1 MDRSVARGREAGS
14 GRGARPGAGRPRA
27 WLPIILALGS
37 ALAPAGVSGQQPVPA
52 AGTTPAADTVP
63 ADSTLT
69 ARQRALAR
77 LRAMRVDPVQP
88 DTTPTDSAAADS
100 AAADTGSAE
109 IVVEG
114 EPAPGVDEPRSTPD
128 DPLRRPLRPGR
139 DPMLAPDDT
148 LIVFTDDTPSV
159 DRVMVEDS
167 LRALLQSLAGYQVTE
182 YEGDAAIYSTETRQL
197 ELRGAPRVGRGPEGL
212 EADSLLVY
220 EGATGI
226 VCGYG
231 SPVLSGGNQDPV
243 ESDELC
249 FNIERNIGMAR
260 GARTKFQQGATW
272 YVRGAENRVYL
283 LTGGEKNA
291 LYGEHAEFTSCDLE
305 HPHYTFKA
313 RSLKMVEG
321 DMMVA
326 RNITLEF
333 EDVPVFWLPWMV
345 QSMKRDRRSGLLMP
359 EFGVNEIVRNNSG
372 YNRSLSNLGFYW
384 AINDYASAKG
394 TFEWY
399 SNNWTAVE
407 GALTYRWLRQ
417 FLQGNLTAKQY
428 WRQQQG
434 LAGARSRELT
444 INTSNSWQPD
454 ERTRLQ
460 LNANYAT
467 SAQFVEDNSFDP
479 RELNRNITSS
489 ASINRSFDWGTM
501 SLGADRREQLSTG
514 QVEWKLPGLALNISP
529 VTLWQPSEG
538 LGLTWNGSGNVTN
551 RTRHVP
557 DTLGTRDT
565 RTLDARYS
573 QSLSFGKL
581 GLSQNITWYD
591 EAVQG
596 PSTGPALPGLGGG
609 FGAGLDGS
617 GIDGVVD
624 RVGSPGF
631 LLDEDR
637 EERLGWFTSL
647 SYQQVLWAGTVLSPS
662 VSINGNQ
669 IRDDRT
675 FGDFVAE
682 PNRISAGATL
692 NTSVYGFW
700 PGFGN
705 FSRIRHK
712 IAPTLRWSYSPAP
725 SFSALQ
731 EEIFGVRNLRE
742 QNRLTLSFNQTF
754 EAKVRED
761 ATADTA
767 AAVDTASTDGSAAG
781 STGLAAGERPSGEP
795 RRLPRAEKVM
805 LLALDT
811 RTSFV
816 YDFVAASEEGR
827 GFLTEEIQNSIR
839 SDLLRGFQLSMAHSL
854 FAKEPAT
861 EGQLEPRRFDPYL
874 TDVSASFS
882 IDNNFWLFGFLGLT
896 SSADGPAGPGADAG
910 TMDPEAEGVA
920 NSDDPSVGA
929 ESDPERTSGPGS
941 IIPNRGPQDEMR
953 SGVGGWRA
961 AFNYSFRRSRPTLT
975 RPETGENQLLSGN
988 VSFQPTELWSLR
1000 WSTAYSLTD
1009 SEFANHVLT
1018 LTRDLHRWQANF
1030 DFVKA
1035 QNGNFLFSFR
1045 VQLRDNPDLKLDY
1058 DQREGPAERGAR
1070 LPRGTQ

>member
-1 MDRSVARGREAGS
+1 MDRSVASGSETGS
-14 GRGARPGAGRPRA
+14 GRCARPGAGGSRA
-27 WLPIILALGS
+27 WLPVILGLGL
-37 ALAPAGVSGQQPVPA
+37 ALAPTAVFAQQPGL
-52 AGTTPAADTVP
+52 AGDTTVVGDTVP
-63 ADSTLT
+63 SDTTLT
-69 ARQRALAR
+69 TRERALAR

-88 DTTPTDSAAADS
+88 DTTVPDSAAEAMDDEAM
-100 AAADTGSAE
+100 AAESADTGAAE
-109 IVVEG
+109 IVVQSDT
-114 EPAPGVDEPRSTPD
+114 APGVAEPRSTPD
-128 DPLRRPLRPGR
+128 DPLRRPLPAR
-139 DPMLAPDDT
+139 DLLLEPDDS
-148 LIVFTDDTPSV
+148 LGVFTDDTPSV

-167 LRALLQSLAGYQVTE
+167 LRTLLRSLAGYQVTE
-182 YEGDAAIYSTETRQL
+182 YAGEAAVYSTETRQL
-197 ELRGAPRVGRGPEGL
+197 EIRGSPSVGRGGEGL
-212 EADSLLVY
+212 AADSLLVY
-220 EGATGI
+220 EGDSGI

-231 SPVLSGGNQDPV
+231 SPVLSGGNQAPV

-249 FNIERNIGMAR
+249 FNIERNIGVAV

-272 YVRGAENRVYL
+272 YVRGADNRVYL
-283 LTGGEKNA
+283 LTGGEKNS
-291 LYGEHAEFTSCDLE
+291 LYGERAQFTSCDLE

-428 WRQQQG
+428 WRQQEG
-434 LAGARSRELT
+434 LAGGGSRELT

-454 ERTRLQ
+454 ERTRMQ

-467 SAQFVEDNSFDP
+467 STQFVQDNSFNP
-479 RELNRNITSS
+479 RELNRKITST
-489 ASINRSFDWGTM
+489 ASVNRSFDWGSM
-501 SLGADRREQLSTG
+501 SLGADRSEQISTG
-514 QVEWKLPGLALNISP
+514 QVDWKLPGLALNISP
-529 VTLWQPSEG
+529 VTLWRPSEG

-551 RTRHVP
+551 RTRNVP

-565 RTLDARYS
+565 RTLDATYS
-573 QSLSFGKL
+573 QGLSFGKL
-581 GLSQNITWYD
+581 GLSQSVTWHD

-596 PSTGPALPGLGGG
+596 PSAAPDIPGFSG
-609 FGAGLDGS
+609 GLDGI
-617 GIDGVVD
+617 GIGVVD
-624 RVGSPGF
+624 RVGSAGF
-631 LLDEDR
+631 RLDEDR
-637 EERLGWFTSL
+637 DQRLGWSTSL
-647 SYQQVLWAGTVLSPS
+647 SYQQVLWSGTVVSPS

-675 FGDFVAE
+675 LGDFVAE

-725 SFSALQ
+725 TYSALQ
-731 EEIFGVRNLRE
+731 EDIFGVRNLRE
-742 QNRLTLSFNQTF
+742 QNRLSLSFNQTF
-754 EAKVRED
+754 EAKVREE
-761 ATADTA
+761 ATPDTNAVADTA
-767 AAVDTASTDGSAAG
+767 SAGAG
-781 STGLAAGERPSGEP
+781 GEPSAGEP
-795 RRLPRAEKVM
+795 RRLPQAEKVL

-827 GFLTEEIQNSIR
+827 GFLTEDIQNSIR
-839 SDLLRGFQLSMAHSL
+839 SDLLRGFQLSMGHSL

-861 EGQLEPRRFDPYL
+861 EGQLQPRRFDPYL
-874 TDVSASFS
+874 TDLSASFS
-882 IDNNFWLFGFLGLT
+882 IDNDFWLFDFLGLT
-896 SSADGPAGPGADAG
+896 SSSDGPAGPGADAA
-910 TMDPEAEGVA
+910 TVDPEAEGVA
-920 NSDDPSVGA
+920 NSEDPEVGA
-929 ESDPERTSGPGS
+929 ESDPDQTSGPGS

-961 AFNYSFRRSRPTLT
+961 ALNYSFRRSRPTAT
-975 RPETGENQLLSGN
+975 RTETGENQLLSGN

-1000 WSTAYSLTD
+1000 WSTAYSITD

-1058 DQREGPAERGAR
+1058 DQREGPADRGAR
-1070 LPRGTQ
+1070 LPRRTQ